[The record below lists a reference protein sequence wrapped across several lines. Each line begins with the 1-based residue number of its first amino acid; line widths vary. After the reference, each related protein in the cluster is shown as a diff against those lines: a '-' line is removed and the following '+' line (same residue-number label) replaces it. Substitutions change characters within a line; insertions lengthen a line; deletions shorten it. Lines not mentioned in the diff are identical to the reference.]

1 MTYWKPSKKQIS
13 ESNISKMMQLTGQ
26 NSTQDFWYWSVAQKE
41 HFWEKTMA
49 ALGIVFSQKH
59 KTLLDISKGVENAK
73 WLVGA
78 QFNIVDSCFQNKS
91 LDTAITFQKENGA
104 LERRSYGELE
114 ILVNKAAN
122 GLFEW
127 GLKKRDVVAIAMP
140 MTLEAVVIY
149 LAAIKAGMIV
159 ATIADSF
166 SVPEIE
172 TRLKITKPA
181 LVFTQDISL
190 RKGKIHTLYKKI
202 TQATET
208 PIAVVPTT
216 IESLPKRAQDC
227 YWKSFLSQNSAFE
240 SVKMSAEEAMTILFS
255 SGTTGQPKAIPW
267 NHVTPIKSASDAYYH
282 HNIQKNDVLCWPTNL
297 GWMMGPWL
305 IFSAFINKASIALY
319 YGVPFLKEFGAF
331 VEQAEVTMLGVVPS
345 LVKQWKASK
354 EMEGFHWEKIKC
366 FSSTGEVSNPEEMHY
381 LMQLA
386 NNKPIVEYCG
396 GTEIGGGYVAS
407 TLTEENIPS
416 QFSSQTMGGAFVL
429 LDAAGNLSSQGE
441 VFLIPPILGLSTT
454 LLNKNHYNTYYKGVP
469 NIEGQVLRRHG
480 DAMEKLENG
489 YYKGRGRIDDAMNL
503 GGIKISALQIETV
516 IVRLDVVKECAA
528 ISVEPLGGG
537 PSSLVVFYVAQK
549 EMEKK
554 EVLIAMQKQIKRELN
569 PLFKVA
575 DLVKIDTLPRTASHK
590 LKREE
595 LRSQYKVKRQA

>member
-1 MTYWKPSKKQIS
+1 MTYWKPSKKQIY
-13 ESNISKMMQLTGQ
+13 ESNIYKMMQLTGQ
-26 NSTQDFWYWSVAQKE
+26 KSPHDFWHWSVAHKE

-49 ALGIVFSQKH
+49 SLGIVFSQKH
-59 KTLLDISKGVENAK
+59 ETLLDVSEGVEQAK

-78 QFNIVDSCFQNKS
+78 QFNIVDSCFQNKPS
-91 LDTAITFQKENGA
+91 DTAIVFQKEEGS
-104 LERRSYGELE
+104 LEKKSFGELE

-122 GLFEW
+122 GLLEW
-127 GLKKRDVVAIAMP
+127 GLKKRDVIAIAMP

-149 LAAIKAGMIV
+149 LAGIKAGMVV

-166 SVPEIE
+166 SVSEIE

-190 RKGKIHTLYKKI
+190 RKGKIHALYKKI
-202 TQATET
+202 IKATET
-208 PIAVVPTT
+208 PIALVSSKTEP
-216 IESLPKRAQDC
+216 LQKRVQDC
-227 YWKSFLSQNSAFE
+227 YWKSFLSKKPDFE

-282 HNIQKNDVLCWPTNL
+282 HDIQKKDVLCWPTNL

-319 YGVPFLKEFGAF
+319 YGAPFQKEFGAF

-345 LVKQWKASK
+345 LVKQWKVSK
-354 EMEGFHWEKIKC
+354 EMEGFHWGKIKC
-366 FSSTGEVSNPEEMHY
+366 FSSTGEVSNSEEMHY

-396 GTEIGGGYVAS
+396 GTEIGGGYIAS
-407 TLTEENIPS
+407 TLVEENIPS

-429 LDAAGNLSSQGE
+429 LDADGNLSSQGE

-469 NIEGQVLRRHG
+469 NLEGQVLRRHG

-503 GGIKISALQIETV
+503 GGIKVSALQIETV
-516 IVRLDVVKECAA
+516 ICRLNVVKECAA

-537 PSSLVVFYVAQK
+537 PSKLVIFFVAQK
-549 EMEKK
+549 EMEKN

-595 LRSQYKVKRQA
+595 LRNQYKIKRQA

>member
-1 MTYWKPSKKQIS
+1 MNYWKPSKKQIT
-13 ESNISKMMQLTGQ
+13 ESNIYKMMQLTGQ
-26 NSTQDFWYWSVAQKE
+26 KSTHDFWHWSVSHKE

-49 ALGIVFSQKH
+49 SLGIVFSQKH
-59 KTLLDISKGVENAK
+59 ETLLDVSEGVEQAK

-78 QFNIVDSCFQNKS
+78 QFNIVDSCFQNKPS
-91 LDTAITFQKENGA
+91 DTAIVFQKEEGS
-104 LERRSYGELE
+104 LEKKTFGELE
-114 ILVNKAAN
+114 ILVNNAAN

-127 GLKKRDVVAIAMP
+127 GLKKRDVIAIAMP

-149 LAAIKAGMIV
+149 LAAIKAGMVV

-190 RKGKIHTLYKKI
+190 RKGKTHALYKKI
-202 TQATET
+202 IKATET
-208 PIAVVPTT
+208 PIALVSSKTEP
-216 IESLPKRAQDC
+216 LQKRVQDC
-227 YWKSFLSQNSAFE
+227 YWKSFLSKKSDFE

-282 HNIQKNDVLCWPTNL
+282 HDIQKKDVLCWPTNL

-319 YGVPFLKEFGAF
+319 YGAPFQKEFGAF
-331 VEQAEVTMLGVVPS
+331 VQQAEVTMLGVVPS

-354 EMEGFHWEKIKC
+354 EMEGFHWGKIKC

-396 GTEIGGGYVAS
+396 GTEIGGGYIAS
-407 TLTEENIPS
+407 TLVEENIPS

-429 LDAAGNLSSQGE
+429 LDADGNVSSQGE
-441 VFLIPPILGLSTT
+441 VFLIPPILGLSTA

-469 NIEGQVLRRHG
+469 NLEGQVLRRHG

-503 GGIKISALQIETV
+503 GGIKVSALQIETV
-516 IVRLDVVKECAA
+516 ICRLNVVKECAA

-537 PSSLVVFYVAQK
+537 PSKLVIFFVAQK
-549 EMEKK
+549 EMGKN

-595 LRSQYKVKRQA
+595 LRNQYKIKR